1 MFSSILKELR
11 TRNGVSQ
18 SKLSK
23 SIGVSAGNISDWE
36 SDRSKPGYSALVEIA
51 RFFEVSADYLLE
63 LDPPPVNTKESLNAY
78 KKEQGLVCD
87 GSPLSDAEA
96 DLVAIFR
103 LLPPMRQEELFDL
116 ACFQYERHVERK
128 KKSIYWTFLEDEKEK
143 EKNNGLHQTGTHGGI
158 A

>member
-51 RFFEVSADYLLE
+51 RFFGVSADYLLE
-63 LDPPPVNTKESLNAY
+63 LDSTPVNTKGGLDTY
-78 KKEQGLVCD
+78 KEEQGLVCD

-96 DLVAIFR
+96 DLVAMFR
-103 LLPPMRQEELFDL
+103 LLPPIRQ
-116 ACFQYERHVERK
+116 
-128 KKSIYWTFLEDEKEK
+128 
-143 EKNNGLHQTGTHGGI
+143 
-158 A
+158 